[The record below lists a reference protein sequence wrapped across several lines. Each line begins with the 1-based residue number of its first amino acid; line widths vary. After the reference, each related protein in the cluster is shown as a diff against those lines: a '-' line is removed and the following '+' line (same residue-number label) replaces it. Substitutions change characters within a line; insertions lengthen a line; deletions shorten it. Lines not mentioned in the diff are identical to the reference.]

1 MTLLR
6 PASATGLLALVL
18 VLVAA
23 TGCGVQNGDSG
34 SESSSSSSSS
44 SPPARTAPADGHST
58 PQQPTGGATQLGG
71 ISFAPVEGWNDLGAN
86 GMRKAVYQHPPV
98 EGDTEAAEIT
108 VFYFG
113 PDQGGTIESN
123 IQRWIGQMQTAD
135 GGDATAN
142 AVRSKLTTGNGL
154 DVHFVEVDG
163 TYMMSMGGGPM
174 TGGRK
179 KAMPGYRMVGAI
191 VEAPQGNVF
200 FKLVGPSATAEA
212 MEEGMRKMLDETT
225 KV

>member
-1 MTLLR
+1 MTLVR
-6 PASATGLLALVL
+6 SASALGSLALVL
-18 VLVAA
+18 ALVVA
-23 TGCGVQNGDSG
+23 TGCGVQNGDGG
-34 SESSSSSSSS
+34 SDSSSSSSST
-44 SPPARTAPADGHST
+44 PARTAPADGQST

-71 ISFAPVEGWNDLGAN
+71 ISFAPIEGWNDLGAN

-98 EGDTEAAEIT
+98 EGDAEAAEIT

-163 TYMMSMGGGPM
+163 TYMKSMGGGPM

-179 KAMPGYRMVGAI
+179 KAMPGFRMVGAI

-200 FKLVGPSATAEA
+200 FKLVGPSATAKA
-212 MEEGMRKMLDETT
+212 MEEGMRKMLDEAT